1 MKKLFLAVVAMMVS
15 AATFAQNEVGQLT
28 IQPKVGVN
36 IANITDSDGADPRI
50 GLAAGA
56 EFEYGLTDNIG
67 LSAGVLYS
75 MQGFKTTE
83 EGVDCTLKLDY
94 LNVPILANFYVAK
107 GFAVKLG
114 VQPGFKLSSKAK
126 VKVSGA
132 SVEVDA
138 NDIEGVNVKSI
149 DLSIPVGVSYQY
161 QNIVF
166 DARYNWGVT
175 KIVDDADSKHSVFQI
190 TVGYKFSL

>member
-15 AATFAQNEVGQLT
+15 ATTFAQNEVGQLT

-36 IANITDSDGADPRI
+36 IANITDADDADPRI

-75 MQGFKTTE
+75 MQGVKTTIIDD
-83 EGVDCTLKLDY
+83 DCTWKLDF

-126 VKVSGA
+126 FKGSGG
-132 SVEVDA
+132 SKEVEVED
-138 NDIEGVNVKSI
+138 GVKSV
-149 DLSIPVGVSYQY
+149 DLSIPVGLSYQY
-161 QNIVF
+161 QNIVL

>member
-15 AATFAQNEVGQLT
+15 ATTFAQNEVGQLT

-36 IANITDSDGADPRI
+36 IANITDADDADPRI

-56 EFEYGLTDNIG
+56 EFEYGITDNIG

-75 MQGFKTTE
+75 MQGAKTTE
-83 EGVDCTLKLDY
+83 DGADCTLKLDY

-126 VKVSGA
+126 AKGSGA
-132 SVEVDA
+132 SVELDVDG
-138 NDIEGVNVKSI
+138 IKSV

-175 KIVDDADSKHSVFQI
+175 KIVEDSDSKHSVFQI

>member
-1 MKKLFLAVVAMMVS
+1 MKKLFLAVVAMMIS

-36 IANITDSDGADPRI
+36 IANITDADDADPRI

-75 MQGFKTTE
+75 MQGVKASE
-83 EGVDCTLKLDY
+83 ESVDCTLKLDY

-114 VQPGFKLSSKAK
+114 VQPGFKLSSKAEFK
-126 VKVSGA
+126 GSGG
-132 SVEVDA
+132 SKEVDV
-138 NDIEGVNVKSI
+138 DGFKSV

-175 KIVDDADSKHSVFQI
+175 NIVEDSDSKHSVFQI

>member
-1 MKKLFLAVVAMMVS
+1 MKKLFLAVVAMMIS

-36 IANITDSDGADPRI
+36 IANITDDDDADPRI

-114 VQPGFKLSSKAK
+114 VQPGFKLSSK
-126 VKVSGA
+126 VKGEASGVTA
-132 SVEVDA
+132 ELEVED
-138 NDIEGVNVKSI
+138 GVKSV
-149 DLSIPVGVSYQY
+149 DLSIPVGLSYQY

>member
-15 AATFAQNEVGQLT
+15 ATTFAQNEVGQLT

-36 IANITDSDGADPRI
+36 IANITDADDADPRI

-83 EGVDCTLKLDY
+83 EGVDCTWKLDY

-126 VKVSGA
+126 AKGSGA
-132 SVEVDA
+132 SKEVDV
-138 NDIEGVNVKSI
+138 DGIKSV
-149 DLSIPVGVSYQY
+149 DLSIPVGLSYQY

>member
-1 MKKLFLAVVAMMVS
+1 MKKLFLVVVAMMVS
-15 AATFAQNEVGQLT
+15 ATTFAQNEVGQLT

-36 IANITDSDGADPRI
+36 IANITDADDADPRI

-75 MQGFKTTE
+75 MQGVKTTIIDD
-83 EGVDCTLKLDY
+83 DCTWKLDF

-126 VKVSGA
+126 FKGSGG
-132 SVEVDA
+132 SKEVEVED
-138 NDIEGVNVKSI
+138 GVKSI

-175 KIVDDADSKHSVFQI
+175 KIVDGADSKHSVFQI

>member
-15 AATFAQNEVGQLT
+15 ATTFAQNEVGQLT

-56 EFEYGLTDNIG
+56 EFEYGITDNIG

-75 MQGFKTTE
+75 MQGAKATE
-83 EGVDCTLKLDY
+83 DGADCTLKLDY

-161 QNIVF
+161 QNIVL

-175 KIVDDADSKHSVFQI
+175 KIIEDSDSKHSVFQI

>member
-1 MKKLFLAVVAMMVS
+1 MIS

-36 IANITDSDGADPRI
+36 IANITDADDADPRI

-75 MQGFKTTE
+75 MQGVKTTIIDD
-83 EGVDCTLKLDY
+83 DCTWKLDF

-126 VKVSGA
+126 FKGSGG
-132 SVEVDA
+132 SKEVEVED
-138 NDIEGVNVKSI
+138 GVKSI

-175 KIVDDADSKHSVFQI
+175 KIVDGADSKHSVFQI
-190 TVGYKFSL
+190 TVGYKFSLS

>member
-36 IANITDSDGADPRI
+36 IANITDADDADPRI

-75 MQGFKTTE
+75 MQGAKASE
-83 EGVDCTLKLDY
+83 ESVDYTLKLDY

-114 VQPGFKLSSKAK
+114 VQPGFKLSSKAEFK
-126 VKVSGA
+126 GSGG
-132 SVEVDA
+132 SKEVDV
-138 NDIEGVNVKSI
+138 DGFKSV

-175 KIVDDADSKHSVFQI
+175 KIVDDVDSKHSVFQI

>member
-1 MKKLFLAVVAMMVS
+1 MKKLFLAVVAMMIS

-36 IANITDSDGADPRI
+36 IANITDVDDADPRI

-75 MQGFKTTE
+75 MQGVKTII
-83 EGVDCTLKLDY
+83 VDDDCTSKLDY

-126 VKVSGA
+126 FKGSGG
-132 SVEVDA
+132 SKEVDV
-138 NDIEGVNVKSI
+138 DGFKSV

-175 KIVDDADSKHSVFQI
+175 KIVDDVDSKHSVFQI

>member
-36 IANITDSDGADPRI
+36 IANITDADDADPRI

-56 EFEYGLTDNIG
+56 EFEYGITDNIG

-75 MQGFKTTE
+75 MQGAKTTE
-83 EGVDCTLKLDY
+83 DGADCTLKLDY

-126 VKVSGA
+126 AKGSGA
-132 SVEVDA
+132 SVELDVDG
-138 NDIEGVNVKSI
+138 IKSV

-175 KIVDDADSKHSVFQI
+175 KIIDDADTKHSVFQI

>member
-36 IANITDSDGADPRI
+36 IANITDAVGADPRI

-75 MQGFKTTE
+75 MQGAKASE
-83 EGVDCTLKLDY
+83 ESVDYTLKLDY
-94 LNVPILANFYVAK
+94 LNVPILANFYVSK
-107 GFAVKLG
+107 GLALKLG
-114 VQPGFKLSSKAK
+114 VQPGFKLSSK
-126 VKVSGA
+126 VKGEASGVTA
-132 SVEVDA
+132 ELEVED
-138 NDIEGVNVKSI
+138 GVKSV
-149 DLSIPVGVSYQY
+149 DLSIPVGISYQY
-161 QNIVF
+161 QNLVF

-175 KIVDDADSKHSVFQI
+175 KIIDDADSKNSVFQI

>member
-15 AATFAQNEVGQLT
+15 ATTFAQNEVGQLT

-83 EGVDCTLKLDY
+83 DGADCTLKLDY

-126 VKVSGA
+126 FKGSGG
-132 SVEVDA
+132 SKEVEVED
-138 NDIEGVNVKSI
+138 GVKSV
-149 DLSIPVGVSYQY
+149 DLSIPVGLSYQY

-175 KIVDDADSKHSVFQI
+175 KIVDDVDSKHSVFQI

>member
-15 AATFAQNEVGQLT
+15 ATTFAQNEVGQLT

-36 IANITDSDGADPRI
+36 IANITDADDADPRI

-75 MQGFKTTE
+75 MQGAKATE
-83 EGVDCTLKLDY
+83 DGADCTLKLDY

-126 VKVSGA
+126 AKGSGA
-132 SVEVDA
+132 SVELDVDG
-138 NDIEGVNVKSI
+138 IKSV

-175 KIVDDADSKHSVFQI
+175 KIVEDSDSKHSVFQI

>member
-36 IANITDSDGADPRI
+36 IANITDAVGADPRI

-56 EFEYGLTDNIG
+56 EFEYGITDNIG

-75 MQGFKTTE
+75 MQGAKASE
-83 EGVDCTLKLDY
+83 ESVDYTLKLDY

-107 GFAVKLG
+107 GLALKLG
-114 VQPGFKLSSKAK
+114 VQPGFKLSSK
-126 VKVSGA
+126 VKGEASGVTA
-132 SVEVDA
+132 ELEVED
-138 NDIEGVNVKSI
+138 GVKSI
-149 DLSIPVGVSYQY
+149 DLSIPVGLSYQY

-175 KIVDDADSKHSVFQI
+175 KIIDDADSKHSVFQI

>member
-15 AATFAQNEVGQLT
+15 ATTFAQNEVGQLT

-36 IANITDSDGADPRI
+36 IANITDAVGADPRI

-56 EFEYGLTDNIG
+56 EFEYGITDNIG

-75 MQGFKTTE
+75 MQGAKASE
-83 EGVDCTLKLDY
+83 ESVDYTLKLDY

-107 GFAVKLG
+107 GLALKLG
-114 VQPGFKLSSKAK
+114 VQPGFKLSSK
-126 VKVSGA
+126 VKGEASGVTA
-132 SVEVDA
+132 ELEVED
-138 NDIEGVNVKSI
+138 GVKSV

>member
-36 IANITDSDGADPRI
+36 IANITDADDADPRI

-56 EFEYGLTDNIG
+56 EFEYGITDNIG

-126 VKVSGA
+126 VKGSGA
-132 SVEVDA
+132 SKEVDV
-138 NDIEGVNVKSI
+138 DGVKSV
-149 DLSIPVGVSYQY
+149 DLSIPVGLSYQY

>member
-36 IANITDSDGADPRI
+36 IANITDADDADPRI

-75 MQGFKTTE
+75 MQGVKTTIIDD
-83 EGVDCTLKLDY
+83 DCTWKLDF

-126 VKVSGA
+126 FKGSGG
-132 SVEVDA
+132 SKEVEVED
-138 NDIEGVNVKSI
+138 GVKSV
-149 DLSIPVGVSYQY
+149 DLSIPVGLSYQY

-175 KIVDDADSKHSVFQI
+175 NIVEDSDSKHSVFQI

>member
-36 IANITDSDGADPRI
+36 IANITDADDADPRI

-75 MQGFKTTE
+75 MQGVKTTI
-83 EGVDCTLKLDY
+83 VDADCTWKLDY

-126 VKVSGA
+126 FKESGA
-132 SVEVDA
+132 SKEVDV
-138 NDIEGVNVKSI
+138 DGVKSV
-149 DLSIPVGVSYQY
+149 DLSIPVGLSYQY

-175 KIVDDADSKHSVFQI
+175 KIVDDVDSKHSVFQI

>member
-1 MKKLFLAVVAMMVS
+1 MKKLFLAVVAMMIS

-36 IANITDSDGADPRI
+36 IANITDADDADPRI

-75 MQGFKTTE
+75 MQGVKTTIIDD
-83 EGVDCTLKLDY
+83 DCTWKLDF

-126 VKVSGA
+126 FKGSGG
-132 SVEVDA
+132 SKEVEVED
-138 NDIEGVNVKSI
+138 GVKSV
-149 DLSIPVGVSYQY
+149 DLSIPVGLSYQY

-175 KIVDDADSKHSVFQI
+175 NIVEDSDSKHSVFQI

>member
-15 AATFAQNEVGQLT
+15 AATFAQNEAGQIT

-36 IANITDSDGADPRI
+36 IANITDADDADPRI

-75 MQGFKTTE
+75 MQGAKTTE
-83 EGVDCTLKLDY
+83 DGADCTLKLDY

-126 VKVSGA
+126 AKGSGA
-132 SVEVDA
+132 SVELDVDG
-138 NDIEGVNVKSI
+138 IKSV

-175 KIVDDADSKHSVFQI
+175 KIVEDSDSKHSVFQI

>member
-1 MKKLFLAVVAMMVS
+1 MKKLFLAVVAMMIS

-36 IANITDSDGADPRI
+36 IANITDVNDADPRI

-75 MQGFKTTE
+75 MQGVKTII
-83 EGVDCTLKLDY
+83 VDDDCTSKLDY

-126 VKVSGA
+126 FKGSGG
-132 SVEVDA
+132 SKEVDV
-138 NDIEGVNVKSI
+138 DGFKSV
-149 DLSIPVGVSYQY
+149 DLSIPVGLSYQY

-175 KIVDDADSKHSVFQI
+175 KIVDDVDSKHSVFQI

>member
-36 IANITDSDGADPRI
+36 IANITDADDADPRI

-75 MQGFKTTE
+75 MQGVKTTIIDD
-83 EGVDCTLKLDY
+83 DCTWKLDF

-126 VKVSGA
+126 FKGSGG
-132 SVEVDA
+132 SKEVEVED
-138 NDIEGVNVKSI
+138 GVKSV
-149 DLSIPVGVSYQY
+149 DLSIPVGLSYQY

-175 KIVDDADSKHSVFQI
+175 KIIEDSDSKHSVFQI

>member
-36 IANITDSDGADPRI
+36 IANITDADDTDPRI

-83 EGVDCTLKLDY
+83 DGADCTLKLDY

-126 VKVSGA
+126 VKASGT

-138 NDIEGVNVKSI
+138 NDIEGINIKSI
-149 DLSIPVGVSYQY
+149 DLSIPVGLSYQY

-175 KIVDDADSKHSVFQI
+175 KIVDDVDSKHSVFQI

>member
-1 MKKLFLAVVAMMVS
+1 MKKLFLAVVAMMIS

-36 IANITDSDGADPRI
+36 IANITDVNDADPRI

-114 VQPGFKLSSKAK
+114 VQPGFKLSSKAEFK
-126 VKVSGA
+126 GSGA
-132 SVEVDA
+132 SKEVDV
-138 NDIEGVNVKSI
+138 DGFKSV

-175 KIVDDADSKHSVFQI
+175 NIVEDSDSKHSVFQI

>member
-36 IANITDSDGADPRI
+36 IANITDADDTDPRI

-75 MQGFKTTE
+75 MQGVKTTIIDD
-83 EGVDCTLKLDY
+83 DCTWKLDF

-126 VKVSGA
+126 VKGSGT

-138 NDIEGVNVKSI
+138 NDIEGINIKSI
-149 DLSIPVGVSYQY
+149 DLSIPVGLSYQY

>member
-1 MKKLFLAVVAMMVS
+1 MKKLFLAVVAMMIS

-36 IANITDSDGADPRI
+36 IANITDADDADPRI

-75 MQGFKTTE
+75 MQGLKTTI
-83 EGVDCTLKLDY
+83 VDADCTWKLDY

-107 GFAVKLG
+107 GLALKLG

-126 VKVSGA
+126 FKESGA
-132 SVEVDA
+132 SKEVDV
-138 NDIEGVNVKSI
+138 DGVKSV
-149 DLSIPVGVSYQY
+149 DLSIPVGLSYQY

-175 KIVDDADSKHSVFQI
+175 KIIEDSDSKHSVFQI

>member
-1 MKKLFLAVVAMMVS
+1 MKKLFLAVVAMMIS

-36 IANITDSDGADPRI
+36 IANITDVNDADPRI

-75 MQGFKTTE
+75 MQGVKTII
-83 EGVDCTLKLDY
+83 VDDDCTSKLDY
-94 LNVPILANFYVAK
+94 LNVPILANFYIAK

-126 VKVSGA
+126 FKGSGG
-132 SVEVDA
+132 SKEVDV
-138 NDIEGVNVKSI
+138 DGFKSV
-149 DLSIPVGVSYQY
+149 DLSIPVGLSYQY

-175 KIVDDADSKHSVFQI
+175 NLVEDSDSKHSVFQI

>member
-36 IANITDSDGADPRI
+36 IANITDADDADPRI

-83 EGVDCTLKLDY
+83 DGADCTLKLDY

-126 VKVSGA
+126 VKASGT

-138 NDIEGVNVKSI
+138 NDIEGINIKSI

>member
-1 MKKLFLAVVAMMVS
+1 MKKLFLAVVAMMIS

-36 IANITDSDGADPRI
+36 IANITDVNDADPRI

-75 MQGFKTTE
+75 MQGVKTTI
-83 EGVDCTLKLDY
+83 VDADCTLKLDY

-114 VQPGFKLSSKAK
+114 VQPGFKLSSKAEFK
-126 VKVSGA
+126 GSGG
-132 SVEVDA
+132 SKEVDV
-138 NDIEGVNVKSI
+138 DGFKSV

-175 KIVDDADSKHSVFQI
+175 NIVEDSDSKHSVFQI

>member
-15 AATFAQNEVGQLT
+15 ATTFAQNEVGQLT

-36 IANITDSDGADPRI
+36 IANITDSDDADPRI

-56 EFEYGLTDNIG
+56 EFEYGITDNIG

-75 MQGFKTTE
+75 MQGAKASE
-83 EGVDCTLKLDY
+83 ESVDYTLKLDY

-175 KIVDDADSKHSVFQI
+175 KIIEDSDSKHSVFQI

>member
-1 MKKLFLAVVAMMVS
+1 MKKLFLAVVAMMIS

-36 IANITDSDGADPRI
+36 IANITDVNDADPRI

-75 MQGFKTTE
+75 MQGVKTTIIDD
-83 EGVDCTLKLDY
+83 DCTWKLDF

-114 VQPGFKLSSKAK
+114 VQPGFKLSSKAEFK
-126 VKVSGA
+126 GSGG
-132 SVEVDA
+132 SKEVDV
-138 NDIEGVNVKSI
+138 DGFKSV

-175 KIVDDADSKHSVFQI
+175 NIVEDSDSKHSVFQI

>member
-1 MKKLFLAVVAMMVS
+1 MKKLFLAVVAMMIS

-36 IANITDSDGADPRI
+36 IANITDVNDADPRI

-75 MQGFKTTE
+75 MQGVKTII
-83 EGVDCTLKLDY
+83 VDDDCTSKLDY

-107 GFAVKLG
+107 GLALKLG
-114 VQPGFKLSSKAK
+114 VQPGFKLSSK
-126 VKVSGA
+126 VKGEASGVTA
-132 SVEVDA
+132 ELEVED
-138 NDIEGVNVKSI
+138 GVKSV
-149 DLSIPVGVSYQY
+149 DLSIPVGLSYQY

-175 KIVDDADSKHSVFQI
+175 KIIDDVDSKHSVFQI

>member
-1 MKKLFLAVVAMMVS
+1 MIRCSDVPMS
-15 AATFAQNEVGQLT
+15 RQNRR
-28 IQPKVGVN
+28 I
-36 IANITDSDGADPRI
+36 ITDADDADPRI

-56 EFEYGLTDNIG
+56 EFEYGITDNIG

-75 MQGFKTTE
+75 MQGVKASE
-83 EGVDCTLKLDY
+83 ESVDYTLKLDY

-107 GFAVKLG
+107 GLALKLG
-114 VQPGFKLSSKAK
+114 VQPGFKLSSK
-126 VKVSGA
+126 VKGEASGVTA
-132 SVEVDA
+132 ELEVED
-138 NDIEGVNVKSI
+138 GVKSV
-149 DLSIPVGVSYQY
+149 DLSIPVGLSYQY

-175 KIVDDADSKHSVFQI
+175 KIVDDVDSKHSVFQI

>member
-15 AATFAQNEVGQLT
+15 ATTFAQNEVGQLT

-83 EGVDCTLKLDY
+83 DGADCTLKLDY

-126 VKVSGA
+126 FKGSGG
-132 SVEVDA
+132 SKEVEVED
-138 NDIEGVNVKSI
+138 GVKSV
-149 DLSIPVGVSYQY
+149 DLSIPVGLSYQY
-161 QNIVF
+161 QNIVL

>member
-1 MKKLFLAVVAMMVS
+1 MKKLFLAVVAMMIS
-15 AATFAQNEVGQLT
+15 ATTFAQNEVGQLT

-36 IANITDSDGADPRI
+36 IANITDADDADPRI

-75 MQGFKTTE
+75 MQGVKTII
-83 EGVDCTLKLDY
+83 VDDDCTSKLDY

-126 VKVSGA
+126 FKGSGG
-132 SVEVDA
+132 SKEVDV
-138 NDIEGVNVKSI
+138 DGFKSV

-175 KIVDDADSKHSVFQI
+175 NIVEDSDSKHSVFQI